1 MTDINKI
8 TVSPGA
14 CLLAVFLLSI
24 PFCEEVAALDVNA
37 DIAVDTVWTPAD
49 SPVVI
54 NKADFT
60 VPVGVTLTIQ
70 PGITV
75 QVKSYIYVYGVL
87 SAVGTSGGHISFTK
101 HAGDSNWAGIYFKYT
116 VGVLNENEIKYA
128 DLSDTGGINGSINS
142 DRQSVVI
149 DNCTVIVSGNYSK
162 AVYGY
167 GGIDKPEGL
176 AMSLTNSTVTLS
188 STFDGGFNGKV
199 KAVYLDGFDATVSGN
214 TIS

>member
-1 MTDINKI
+1 MAGINKL
-8 TVSPGA
+8 TVSSGA

-87 SAVGTSGGHISFTK
+87 SAAGTSGGRISFTK

-149 DNCTVIVSGNYSK
+149 DNCTIIVSGNYSK
-162 AVYGY
+162 AVYGW
-167 GGIDKPEGL
+167 GGLDNAKPNGL
-176 AMSLTNSTVTLS
+176 AMSLTNSTVTLA
-188 STFDGGFNGKV
+188 STYDAGWNGKLNNHRLEDGGF
-199 KAVYLDGFDATVSGN
+199 
-214 TIS
+214 ISAD